1 MYVPFCLKKFG
12 CNTNLNSPQ
21 AIMSVRPCPVLL
33 KTSGTLLGKN
43 PSSGLRCKDEN
54 IASIKTTHATKI
66 LWVVLSP
73 IYNMHVMA
81 SLWKPSLTHS
91 HDRRKFICF
100 NSGLNPTA
108 HILWVCDK
116 MCMRQQT
123 FK

>member
-1 MYVPFCLKKFG
+1 
-12 CNTNLNSPQ
+12 
-21 AIMSVRPCPVLL
+21 MSVRPCPVLL

-43 PSSGLRCKDEN
+43 PSSGLRFKHEN
-54 IASIKTTHATKI
+54 IA
-66 LWVVLSP
+66 
-73 IYNMHVMA
+73 YNMHVMT

-91 HDRRKFICF
+91 HGRRKFICL